1 MTSKEAAVCRFF
13 RWIIT
18 PGERVMSMPSVRT
31 PSILV
36 VDDDRMSALMIARVA
51 SGLGCRCVTAR
62 SGASAWREFVRSRF
76 DLVVTDLNMPGGD
89 GAVLTRRIR
98 NRSSVPILMVTA
110 LQGGTPE
117 ACGIVGI
124 EDVEVLQKP
133 VVPPDLREAIER
145 RLEATISQVVEA
157 V

>member
-1 MTSKEAAVCRFF
+1 
-13 RWIIT
+13 
-18 PGERVMSMPSVRT
+18 MPSVRI

-51 SGLGCRCVTAR
+51 SGLGCRCVTAA

-98 NRSSVPILMVTA
+98 SRSSVPILMVTG
-110 LQGGTPE
+110 LQGGTPA
-117 ACGIVGI
+117 ACGVVGY
-124 EDVEVLQKP
+124 EGVEVLRKP

-145 RLEATISQVVEA
+145 QLEATISDVVEA
-157 V
+157 A

>member
-1 MTSKEAAVCRFF
+1 MR
-13 RWIIT
+13 
-18 PGERVMSMPSVRT
+18 SVRT

-98 NRSSVPILMVTA
+98 SRSSIPILMVTA
-110 LQGGTPE
+110 LEGGTPA
-117 ACGIVGI
+117 ACGVFGY
-124 EDVEVLQKP
+124 EDVEVLRKP
-133 VVPPDLREAIER
+133 VVPPDLREVIER
-145 RLEATISQVVEA
+145 TLETAVSEVVEA
-157 V
+157 A